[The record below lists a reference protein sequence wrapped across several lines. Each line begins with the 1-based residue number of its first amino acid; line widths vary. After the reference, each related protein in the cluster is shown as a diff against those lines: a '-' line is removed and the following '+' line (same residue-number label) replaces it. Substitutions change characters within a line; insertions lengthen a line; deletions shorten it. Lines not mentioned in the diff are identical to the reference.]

1 MTDIEFA
8 AILISYGALLACG
21 IGLIV
26 YSIADAFF
34 PLSGSRRRRRP

>member
-1 MTDIEFA
+1 MSDLEFA
-8 AILISYGALLACG
+8 AVLVSYSALLACG

-26 YSIADAFF
+26 YSIADTFF